1 MLKLLNKIYRKDNV
15 TKDIVNAVEK
25 KIDEIESKVNDLY
38 KQTFLNYAT
47 WYLAEKEREMG
58 LNKKL
63 DDLEKRRAYVK
74 TRLLGTGTATKEL
87 LESTA
92 NTVPG
97 VEVEIE
103 FKNMTVIINF
113 LKCENNKY
121 LTIVKRAVEN
131 MMPYHLD
138 LELKYDHVNWGEIK
152 GVTWGKLLSYTWG
165 SISKSVSGTIL
176 GGLDDDFD

>member
-1 MLKLLNKIYRKDNV
+1 MLNLINKLYRKDKV
-15 TKDIVNAVEK
+15 TIDIINAIKIELSSVEN
-25 KIDEIESKVNDLY
+25 KINDLY
-38 KQTFLNYAT
+38 KQIFLDYAT
-47 WYLAEKEREMG
+47 WYLEIKEAEMG

-63 DDLEKRRAYVK
+63 DDIDKRRAYVR

-103 FKNMTVIINF
+103 FKDMSVILSF
-113 LKCENNKY
+113 LKVENNKY
-121 LTIVKRAVEN
+121 LGIVKRSVEN
-131 MMPYHLD
+131 MIPYHLD
-138 LELKYDHVNWGEIK
+138 LMLKYEHVNWGEVK
-152 GVTWGKLLSYTWG
+152 KVTWGELKNYTWG
-165 SISKSVSGTIL
+165 SVSQSVSGTIL